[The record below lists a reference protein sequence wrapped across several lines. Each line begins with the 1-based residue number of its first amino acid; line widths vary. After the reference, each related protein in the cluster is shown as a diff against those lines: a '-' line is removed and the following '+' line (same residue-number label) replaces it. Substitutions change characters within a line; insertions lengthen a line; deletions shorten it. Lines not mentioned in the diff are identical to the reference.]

1 MGKKA
6 ILSPYSI
13 NFFFLYKFFWN
24 DFGSEIEDFFNLKRF
39 RVLFL
44 SPSFSLY
51 ASGKRKKDDGFVG
64 LFSRYNFSLLTFV
77 SRV

>member
-13 NFFFLYKFFWN
+13 KFFFLYKFFGN

-39 RVLFL
+39 FVCCFFLHHSLFTL
-44 SPSFSLY
+44 AAKEKKMTDSSGCFLVTTSPF
-51 ASGKRKKDDGFVG
+51 
-64 LFSRYNFSLLTFV
+64 
-77 SRV
+77 